1 MSGSLSLAWYCNI
14 TRTETSDKIK
24 TNNEKKRK
32 IKARGRWRWIEFA
45 AKARKSVAGLR
56 GWRNDDGRSVSRMEF
71 TESEGGRPP
80 FNPRH
85 GPVYALNTNVS
96 KTRRRGR
103 AFPFRNIQPTLCLLL
118 PSDTYPRGCTGP
130 LVNRDR

>member
-1 MSGSLSLAWYCNI
+1 MRRGKSGRVAWIAMEDRYLGWSL
-14 TRTETSDKIK
+14 R
-24 TNNEKKRK
+24 R
-32 IKARGRWRWIEFA
+32 AREGRR
-45 AKARKSVAGLR
+45 R
-56 GWRNDDGRSVSRMEF
+56 
-71 TESEGGRPP
+71 RPP